1 MLFSS
6 YLLLVQCLHV
16 PKIGTILALD
26 EIPFMFEANSTQL
39 DCLAD
44 LLLIAFMECLAPGE
58 TSLTLAQVHTRN
70 FTPHQQA
77 TRDCI
82 CFLFKRGRVVISPVI
97 RMRRGRVLVR
107 DTNIR
112 INITAADIPK
122 LIINLSYSMR
132 GEIADTCSE
141 PFIFILDEQLKVYE
155 CIEYCRFY
163 LDREGLGLR
172 EDSTPPYKLHLM
184 VMELAHEQVFSI
196 LWRAVKTASKYASQ
210 KKKKFASLSD
220 ICDLAYKYFLE
231 YRKRDALI
239 DFYRTPY
246 SVGNSVLRGVVAK
259 YK

>member
-6 YLLLVQCLHV
+6 YPLLVQCFRV

-26 EIPFMFEANSTQL
+26 ETLFMHEANSIQL

-58 TSLTLAQVHTRN
+58 TSLTLAQLHTRS

-97 RMRRGRVLVR
+97 QKRRGRVLVR

-132 GEIADTCSE
+132 GKIADTCSE
-141 PFIFILDEQLKVYE
+141 PFIFNLDEQLKVYE

-184 VMELAHEQVFSI
+184 VMELAHEQVFML
-196 LWRAVKTASKYASQ
+196 LWRAVKTTSLAANQ
-210 KKKKFASLSD
+210 KNRKSVTLSD
-220 ICDLAYKYFLE
+220 VCESAYKYFLS
-231 YRKRDALI
+231 YRKRDVEI
-239 DFYRTPY
+239 DFYRMPY